1 MKGKS
6 LKIICTA
13 LLVSIVGLSFYGC
26 GNSSS
31 EENGSLENSKNKAT
45 ISISGSTSVGPL
57 MGKLAESYE
66 SKNSN
71 ISIEINEVG
80 SSAGIKDAING
91 LSDIGMSSR
100 ELKSEEASLLKATTI
115 AYDGIA
121 IITNKNNPIKN
132 ITIDEIKDIYTGKIT
147 NWNQIQDGEDSP
159 IVVVSREEGSGTRE
173 AFQEIVGYKS
183 EELIS
188 NAMIANATGAVKQMI
203 IGNKNAV
210 GFVSFEYLD
219 DEVNVVKVENVE
231 PKAELVQ
238 SGEYKISR
246 PFLVVNKE
254 GSLSEEGQKFIDF
267 ILSEEGQ
274 TMVKNNK
281 AIPVK

>member
-31 EENGSLENSKNKAT
+31 EENGSLENSKNKET

-91 LSDIGMSSR
+91 VSDIGMSSR

-188 NAMIANATGAVKQMI
+188 NAMIANATGAVKEMI

>member
-31 EENGSLENSKNKAT
+31 EENASLENSKNKET

-91 LSDIGMSSR
+91 VSDIGMSSR

>member
-1 MKGKS
+1 MKRKS
-6 LKIICTA
+6 LKLICTA
-13 LLVSIVGLSFYGC
+13 LLVSMVGATVIGC
-26 GNSSS
+26 GNTDADTG
-31 EENGSLENSKNKAT
+31 EVVT

-57 MGKLAESYE
+57 MGKLAEQYE

-71 ISIEINEVG
+71 VSIEINEVG

-91 LSDIGMSSR
+91 VSDMGMSSR
-100 ELKSEEASLLKATTI
+100 GLKSEEASEVKATTI

-132 ITIDEIKDIYTGKIT
+132 ITIDQIKDIYTGKIT
-147 NWNQIQDGEDSP
+147 NWNQIEGGKDAP
-159 IVVVSREEGSGTRE
+159 IVVVSREEGSGTRD

-183 EELIS
+183 EDLVS
-188 NAMIANATGAVKQMI
+188 SAMIANATGAVKQTVV
-203 IGNKNAV
+203 GNENSI

-219 DEVNVVKVENVE
+219 DEVNIVNVENVE

-246 PFLVVNKE
+246 PFILVNKE
-254 GSLSEEGQKFIDF
+254 GSLSEEGQMFIDF
-267 ILSEEGQ
+267 ILGEEGQ
-274 TMVKNNK
+274 TIVKNNK

>member
-1 MKGKS
+1 MKRKS
-6 LKIICTA
+6 LKLLCTA
-13 LLVSIVGLSFYGC
+13 LLVTMVGGSFVGC
-26 GNSSS
+26 GSNS
-31 EENGSLENSKNKAT
+31 EEGGNTT

-57 MGKLAESYE
+57 MGKLAEKFE
-66 SKNSN
+66 SENSN

-91 LSDIGMSSR
+91 VSEIGMSSR
-100 ELKSEEASLLKATTI
+100 ELKTEEASAVKATTI

-132 ITIDEIKDIYTGKIT
+132 ITIDQIKGIYTGQIT
-147 NWNQIQDGEDSP
+147 NWNQIEGGKDAP
-159 IVVVSREEGSGTRE
+159 IVVVSREEGSGTRD

-183 EELIS
+183 EELLADAMIS
-188 NAMIANATGAVKQMI
+188 NGTGAVKETVA
-203 IGNKNAV
+203 GNDNAI

-219 DEVNVVKVENVE
+219 DKVNIVNVENVE

-246 PFLVVNKE
+246 PFILVNKTD
-254 GSLSEEGQKFIDF
+254 GLSEEGQKLIDF
-267 ILSEEGQ
+267 ILSDEGQ
-274 TMVKNNK
+274 TLVKENK

>member
-31 EENGSLENSKNKAT
+31 EGNSSLGNSKNKET

-91 LSDIGMSSR
+91 VSDIGMSSR

-132 ITIDEIKDIYTGKIT
+132 ITIDQIKDIYTGKIT
-147 NWNQIQDGEDSP
+147 NWNQIEDGEDAP
-159 IVVVSREEGSGTRE
+159 IVVVSREEGSGTRD

-188 NAMIANATGAVKQMI
+188 SAMIANATGAVKQTV

>member
-31 EENGSLENSKNKAT
+31 EENGSLENSKNKET

-91 LSDIGMSSR
+91 VSDIGMSSR

-132 ITIDEIKDIYTGKIT
+132 ITIDEIKDIYTGTIT

>member
-31 EENGSLENSKNKAT
+31 EGNSSLGNSKNKET

-91 LSDIGMSSR
+91 VSDIGMSSR